1 MSLVENIVKKVEL
14 DLLDIGEICLLVLY
28 ITCNLILTKI

>member
-1 MSLVENIVKKVEL
+1 MSLVKNIVKKVGL
-14 DLLDIGEICLLVLY
+14 DLLDIGEVRLLVLY